1 VSYSIPIGPYHPAL
15 EEPYKLELLC
25 DGEIVSDAVMHLGF
39 NFRGIEYLAERRNY
53 LQGITLVE
61 RVCGICSNVHSLS
74 YCQAVEQLI
83 GIEPPERALYI
94 RVVLSELERLH
105 SHFLWSGTAAKLIGF
120 KTVFMACFTLREK
133 VMDALSA
140 ISGNR
145 VNYGMNC
152 IGGVNRDISDPQSVL
167 SILDG
172 LENGVTRTILPIFLN
187 NRAVESRC
195 KGIGILTKEQ
205 AMAMGAV
212 GPLARASGI
221 AQDIRVAAP
230 YCAYDRLEFNVPVET
245 SGDVRARL
253 IVHGELPHPAPGAP
267 RAPGG
272 ACSHPDTNR
281 RALQGAGGYR
291 DQPCRSAPWRGALP
305 NHRQWNRYP
314 RARPRAHSYVHE
326 YGHGSPGAP
335 GAAVVRLATDSGIVR
350 PLLLLHRPLRKSP
363 SLRALLQ
370 R

>member
-15 EEPYKLELLC
+15 EEPYKLELEC

-74 YCQAVEQLI
+74 YCQAVEQLT

-133 VMDALSA
+133 VMDVLSA

-152 IGGVNRDISDPQSVL
+152 IGGVNRDIADPLAVL
-167 SILDG
+167 SILDE
-172 LENGVTRTILPIFLN
+172 LESAVTRTILPIFLN
-187 NRAVESRC
+187 DRAVESRC

-205 AMAMGAV
+205 AIAMGAV

-221 AQDIRVAAP
+221 SQDIRVAAP
-230 YCAYDRLEFNVPVET
+230 YCAYDRFEFNVPVET

-253 IVHGELPHPAPGAP
+253 IVHGLEMVESCRILRQALRALPAGPVHTPTPAGARYKVPTGTAISRAEAP
-267 RAPGG
+267 RGEVLYQISSNGTDIPVRVRVRTPTFMNMA
-272 ACSHPDTNR
+272 T
-281 RALQGAGGYR
+281 
-291 DQPCRSAPWRGALP
+291 
-305 NHRQWNRYP
+305 
-314 RARPRAHSYVHE
+314 
-326 YGHGSPGAP
+326 
-335 GAAVVRLATDSGIVR
+335 VRLALLGQQLSDSPLIQASCDPCYSCTDR
-350 PLLLLHRPLRKSP
+350 
-363 SLRALLQ
+363 
-370 R
+370 